1 MNKQI
6 AILGASGYTGAEL
19 VRLVH
24 AHPNMDI
31 AALAADRKA
40 GQPMASVFPHLGHLD
55 LPDLV
60 KIEDIDYSNID
71 LVFCGLPHGVA
82 HDFVRT
88 VPDHVKIVDLSP
100 DFRLEDGEAYEKW
113 YGGPHKALDLQG
125 SAVLGL
131 PEVYRDEI
139 KSARIAANTGC
150 FVATSLLPLIP
161 ALKGGVIDSD
171 PIIIDAK
178 SGVSGAGRGLKE
190 PMLYSEANEGFQG
203 LWRCASPSYGRIGS
217 RAVQGSW
224 QRCLCNIHTAF
235 GPHDTGYAGDHLC
248 QRGCR
253 CGTGASGVLLR
264 R

>member
-6 AILGASGYTGAEL
+6 AVLGASGYTGAEL

-31 AALAADRKA
+31 TALAADRKA
-40 GQPMASVFPHLGHLD
+40 GQSMASVFPHLGHLD

-60 KIEDIDYSNID
+60 KIEDIDYSQID

-100 DFRLEDGEAYEKW
+100 DFRLEDGAAYEKW
-113 YGGPHKALDLQG
+113 YGGAHKALDLQA

-131 PEVYRDEI
+131 PEVYRESI

-161 ALKGGVIDSD
+161 ALKGGVIESD

-190 PMLYSEANEGFQG
+190 PDALFRSKRRFQI
-203 LWRCASPSYGRIGS
+203 LWGCASPSYGGVGS
-217 RAVQGSW
+217 RTFKGGRAKRSAQHSHHIW
-224 QRCLCNIHTAF
+224 F
-235 GPHDTGYAGDHLC
+235 P
-248 QRGCR
+248 
-253 CGTGASGVLLR
+253 
-264 R
+264 

>member
-71 LVFCGLPHGVA
+71 LMFCGLPHGVA

-88 VPDHVKIVDLSP
+88 VPDHVKIVDLSLIFVLKIVRP
-100 DFRLEDGEAYEKW
+100 IKNGMAGHIRRLIC
-113 YGGPHKALDLQG
+113 KARLFLVCQNSIGMRSSPQG
-125 SAVLGL
+125 SL
-131 PEVYRDEI
+131 R
-139 KSARIAANTGC
+139 TQ
-150 FVATSLLPLIP
+150 
-161 ALKGGVIDSD
+161 GV
-171 PIIIDAK
+171 
-178 SGVSGAGRGLKE
+178 
-190 PMLYSEANEGFQG
+190 
-203 LWRCASPSYGRIGS
+203 LWRPHCCRLSLRS
-217 RAVQGSW
+217 RA
-224 QRCLCNIHTAF
+224 A
-235 GPHDTGYAGDHLC
+235 
-248 QRGCR
+248 
-253 CGTGASGVLLR
+253 
-264 R
+264 

>member
-55 LPDLV
+55 LLIWLRLRILIIP
-60 KIEDIDYSNID
+60 NID

-100 DFRLEDGEAYEKW
+100 DFRLEDGEAYEK
-113 YGGPHKALDLQG
+113 
-125 SAVLGL
+125 
-131 PEVYRDEI
+131 
-139 KSARIAANTGC
+139 C
-150 FVATSLLPLIP
+150 M
-161 ALKGGVIDSD
+161 
-171 PIIIDAK
+171 
-178 SGVSGAGRGLKE
+178 AGRTRRWTYRVRPFLDCQKSIGMRLS
-190 PMLYSEANEGFQG
+190 PHGSPRTLGVCSHVFAASYS
-203 LWRCASPSYGRIGS
+203 CTYGR
-217 RAVQGSW
+217 
-224 QRCLCNIHTAF
+224 
-235 GPHDTGYAGDHLC
+235 HD
-248 QRGCR
+248 
-253 CGTGASGVLLR
+253 
-264 R
+264 

>member
-113 YGGPHKALDLQG
+113 YGGPQRRWTYRVRPFLDCQKSIGMRLSPHG
-125 SAVLGL
+125 SPRILGVLWH
-131 PEVYRDEI
+131 
-139 KSARIAANTGC
+139 
-150 FVATSLLPLIP
+150 SLLPLIP

-190 PMLYSEANEGFQG
+190 PMLYSEANEGFKAYGVAHHRHMGELDQELSKAAG
-203 LWRCASPSYGRIGS
+203 QDVCATFTP
-217 RAVQGSW
+217 
-224 QRCLCNIHTAF
+224 F

-248 QRGCR
+248 KRGCR
-253 CGTGASGVLLR
+253 FRTSASGVLLR
-264 R
+264 Q

>member
-125 SAVLGL
+125 RLFL
-131 PEVYRDEI
+131 DCQ
-139 KSARIAANTGC
+139 KSIGMRLSPHGSPRI
-150 FVATSLLPLIP
+150 L
-161 ALKGGVIDSD
+161 
-171 PIIIDAK
+171 
-178 SGVSGAGRGLKE
+178 GVSWQPLCCLLSLR
-190 PMLYSEANEGFQG
+190 F
-203 LWRCASPSYGRIGS
+203 
-217 RAVQGSW
+217 RA
-224 QRCLCNIHTAF
+224 A
-235 GPHDTGYAGDHLC
+235 
-248 QRGCR
+248 
-253 CGTGASGVLLR
+253 
-264 R
+264 